1 MAKDKRGSSA
11 KKASSSAGPE
21 ASFGFAA
28 VTLSSSL
35 LSASL
40 AATDTYPFGL
50 VVTASPQNSSSG
62 CSPVLPVVML
72 PPASPLSSDAKS
84 HPVKFDFFSF
94 HNSLAASIAASEL
107 LCRRLPRQAALAL
120 RHLPGGCS
128 IPGLWLRVREGDLE
142 EVSESFA
149 RKFSISA
156 LSAAFSS
163 LAGPSSCPAFFLALL
178 LPVCASA
185 DAESLPR
192 VSSRPPRCLVFAAEN
207 AASAAPVT
215 LPVTLVASLSSALSS
230 LSLYVS
236 VLPLCV
242 EVAFSPTELLAE
254 VPLRPENV
262 AGLFAAELSL
272 ALEEWFDGPLLYVE
286 EAGGGKA
293 GETQP
298 PCVISDK
305 SAFSVPPSAC
315 RLAYLLPLLP
325 SRVPLRF
332 ALSSTSCTRL
342 PSLAAARDCQ
352 QFHTSEPSKDP
363 SQVVAIDGTF
373 VATAVG
379 SLNPPASSLSASPLS
394 GVCSALCADLAVSFS
409 RRLVQSLSDFSETT
423 PEEGGPEC
431 GGRLSART
439 TKAVSPLAFTRRQF
453 FWKDEL
459 NRVRMRTRLSEKES
473 RAEGTANSENEN
485 HEVVLLL
492 SDANAPAADESDD
505 EEDLEATRDTFAFL
519 LGVPNP
525 APEGELHDGAFPASL
540 FSVALGSDGVPGES
554 GGDKEKNKGCG
565 SGKESCRGDEFWT
578 AVEAAM
584 GGNANRSRRKR
595 AGAEGGESVKT
606 TAVLAAVLGALVA
619 FLAAA
624 LLFLPQVTTQQYGQ
638 EDL

>member
-1 MAKDKRGSSA
+1 MAKDKRGSCA
-11 KKASSSAGPE
+11 KRVSSSAGPE

-40 AATDTYPFGL
+40 AATDTHPFGL

-62 CSPVLPVVML
+62 SSPALPVIML

-84 HPVKFDFFSF
+84 HPVKVDFFSF
-94 HNSLAASIAASEL
+94 HKSLAASATASEL

-128 IPGLWLRVREGDLE
+128 IPGLWMRVRESDLE

-149 RKFSISA
+149 TQFSISA

-163 LAGPSSCPAFFLALL
+163 LAGPSTCPAFFLVLL

-185 DAESLPR
+185 DAESRSR
-192 VSSRPPRCLVFAAEN
+192 VSSGSPRCLVFAAKN
-207 AASAAPVT
+207 AGSAAPAT
-215 LPVTLVASLSSALSS
+215 LPVTLVTSLSSSLSS

-236 VLPLCV
+236 VVPLCV
-242 EVAFSPTELLAE
+242 EIAFSPTELLAE
-254 VPLRPENV
+254 IPLRPENV
-262 AGLFAAELSL
+262 AGLLAAELSL
-272 ALEEWFDGPLLYVE
+272 ALEEWFDGPVLYVE

-298 PCVISDK
+298 PRVISDK
-305 SAFSVPPSAC
+305 DAFSLPPSPC

-332 ALSSTSCTRL
+332 ALSSTSCSRL
-342 PSLAAARDCQ
+342 ASLAAARDCQ
-352 QFHTSEPSKDP
+352 ALHASAPSKDP

-373 VATAVG
+373 VATALG
-379 SLNPPASSLSASPLS
+379 SLTSPASSLSASPLS
-394 GVCSALCADLAVSFS
+394 LVCSALCADLAVSFS
-409 RRLVQSLSDFSETT
+409 RRLVQSLSDFAETS
-423 PEEGGPEC
+423 PREGGSPEC
-431 GGRLSART
+431 RGRLGART
-439 TKAVSPLAFTRRQF
+439 TKTVSPLAFTRRQF
-453 FWKDEL
+453 FWTDEL

-473 RAEGTANSENEN
+473 RAEGMAGSENEN
-485 HEVVLLL
+485 HEVPLLL
-492 SDANAPAADESDD
+492 SDANAPAADESED

-525 APEGELHDGAFPASL
+525 APEGELHDGTFPGSL
-540 FSVALGSDGVPGES
+540 LSVAHGSDGVPGER
-554 GGDKEKNKGCG
+554 G
-565 SGKESCRGDEFWT
+565 SGKESCRDDEFWT
-578 AVEAAM
+578 EVEATM
-584 GGNANRSRRKR
+584 GGNANRGRGKR
-595 AGAEGGESVKT
+595 AGAEGSESVKT
-606 TAVLAAVLGALVA
+606 IAVVAAVLGALVA